1 MEKIPM
7 QRSCPKKFSAR
18 LFLLTILIFSS
29 CQTMKKSPT
38 KPEEKIPS
46 VPAQPVIIPVE
57 PTVSPNQPAA
67 PVPQVVEP
75 TVINPNSQSSTIR
88 KNEKIAL
95 ILSGGGAKVWGHVAV
110 LKEFQKFKIPVVAV
124 AGIEWGSV
132 VGAVYAQNLSPNE
145 VEWELAKFKDID
157 DWEKFLK
164 AVFEKKSIADLK
176 IPFVCPSVNMKKQ
189 NPYLL
194 NRGLLEQLLPF
205 CLPSPGT
212 VKPYSSSIAAM
223 DHIPALVQHLR
234 ATGATKVVLVNVLS
248 QNNQNTYYKSLES
261 IENQIWQLASFSLK
275 TAPVDEVINIS
286 FDNRKIDDFD
296 DRREILAQSTNLA
309 YDQIKA
315 LAKKYGY

>member
-1 MEKIPM
+1 MG
-7 QRSCPKKFSAR
+7 KKQLKHSIKLSLVT
-18 LFLLTILIFSS
+18 LFIFSS
-29 CQTMKKSPT
+29 CQTIKRPPV
-38 KPEEKIPS
+38 KPDQRNSTLP
-46 VPAQPVIIPVE
+46 PQPVIIPVE
-57 PTVSPNQPAA
+57 PVILPSVPDQ

-75 TVINPNSQSSTIR
+75 TVVNPNAKLSKLR

-95 ILSGGGAKVWGHVAV
+95 ILSGGGAKVWGHLAV
-110 LKEFQKFKIPVVAV
+110 LKDLQKFKIPIVAI

-132 VGAVYAQNLSPNE
+132 VAAVYAQNLSPNE

-157 DWEKFLK
+157 DWDDFLK
-164 AVFEKKSIADLK
+164 AVFEKKSISELK
-176 IPFVCPSVNMKKQ
+176 IPFVCPSVNLKKQ
-189 NPYLL
+189 SPYLL

-212 VKPYSSSIAAM
+212 IKPYSSSIAAM

-234 ATGATKVVLVNVLS
+234 ATGATKIFLINVLS
-248 QNNQNTYYKSLES
+248 QNGQSTYYKSLDS
-261 IENQIWQLASFSLK
+261 MENQIWQLASFSLK

-286 FDNRKIDDFD
+286 FDNHKIDDFD
-296 DRREILAQSTNLA
+296 DRREILAESTNLT

>member
-1 MEKIPM
+1 ME
-7 QRSCPKKFSAR
+7 QRSFLFMERKR
-18 LFLLTILIFSS
+18 LQHKAKIFWMMLFIFSS

-38 KPEEKIPS
+38 KPEDKAPP

-57 PTVSPNQPAA
+57 PTISPAQPTA
-67 PVPQVVEP
+67 PAPL
-75 TVINPNSQSSTIR
+75 VINPNTPGTAIR

-132 VGAVYAQNLSPNE
+132 VGAIYAQSLSPNE

-164 AVFEKKSIADLK
+164 AVFEKKSISDLK
-176 IPFVCPSVNMKKQ
+176 IPFVCPSVNLKKQ

-212 VKPYSSSIAAM
+212 IKPYSSSIAAM

-234 ATGATKVVLVNVLS
+234 ATGATKIVLVNVLS
-248 QNNQNTYYKSLES
+248 QNGQNIYYKSLDS
-261 IENQIWQLASFSLK
+261 LENQIWQLASHSLK

-286 FDNRKIDDFD
+286 FDNHKIDDFD
-296 DRREILAQSTNLA
+296 DRREILAQSANMA